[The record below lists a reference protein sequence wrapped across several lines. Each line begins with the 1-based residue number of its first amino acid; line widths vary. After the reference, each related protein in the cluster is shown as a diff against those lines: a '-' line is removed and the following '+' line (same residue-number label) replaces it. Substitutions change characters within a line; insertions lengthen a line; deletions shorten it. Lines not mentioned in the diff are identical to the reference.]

1 MKIKVG
7 NWKVDSKTLMR
18 IEWRFPFPKIIFH
31 EKFEKQV
38 KWTLR
43 ILTLIGIGTSVISLP
58 TIWSLILSVCLVL
71 IEQFFERIIF
81 EYTVFIV
88 QQFPDFE
95 VDYNQWLTNGYLF
108 PNPEYAEHY
117 ELFNHFGPAYKDKDY
132 AIKFFTYLKSWN
144 QNSFDDRDNN
154 ICLSFV
160 LEDNN
165 SYSTYLYA
173 NPKRKW
179 LDEMFMSYREKNK
192 YEKYGKK
199 QQSFVVQMI
208 YWKNLKLVDGSLFPK
223 FLNDQPDKGKFYFM
237 PFYMDNDTLV
247 PIEEIK
253 ILKYEYQVRKRS
265 ELTKR
270 NIEFYYK

>member
-7 NWKVDSKTLMR
+7 NWKIDSKTLMR
-18 IEWRFPFPKIIFH
+18 IEWKFPFPKIIFH

-117 ELFNHFGPAYKDKDY
+117 ELFNHFGPAYTDKDY
-132 AIKFFTYLKSWN
+132 ANKFFTYLKSWN

-165 SYSTYLYA
+165 SYTTYLYA

-192 YEKYGKK
+192 YEKHGEK

-223 FLNDQPDKGKFYFM
+223 FLNDQPDNGKFYFM
-237 PFYMDNDTLV
+237 PFYMDNDTPV

-265 ELTKR
+265 ELTNR